1 MINPAP
7 LSLILYAFYD
17 VTSAGDIVS
26 VDTYADEQVRD
37 RVRTMP
43 SKVPYQRFFF

>member
-26 VDTYADEQVRD
+26 VDTYADEQVRN
-37 RVRTMP
+37 RAEAAL
-43 SKVPYQRFFF
+43 SKVPHQRFLF